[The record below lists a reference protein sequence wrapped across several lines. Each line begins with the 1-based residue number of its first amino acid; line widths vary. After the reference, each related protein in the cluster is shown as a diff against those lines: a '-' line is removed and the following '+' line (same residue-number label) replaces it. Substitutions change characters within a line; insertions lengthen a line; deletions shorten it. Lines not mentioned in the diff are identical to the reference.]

1 MKKLEVVFCNSSF
14 DDNYGE
20 SFQCTLVWEN
30 NDGLK
35 ERMKIITEKVE
46 LVFRSYYADYDD
58 SGLTKSEID
67 ILES

>member
-20 SFQCTLVWEN
+20 GFQCTLVWEN
-30 NDGLK
+30 NDELK

-46 LVFRSYYADYDD
+46 LVFRRYFIDYDD